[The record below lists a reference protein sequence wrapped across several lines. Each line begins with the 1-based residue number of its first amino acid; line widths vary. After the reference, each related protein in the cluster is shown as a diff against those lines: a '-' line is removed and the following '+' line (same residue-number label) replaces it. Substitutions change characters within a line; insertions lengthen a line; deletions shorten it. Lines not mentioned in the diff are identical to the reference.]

1 MYICISLLNFIYTYI
16 LSIYLTSRL
25 ITAMQL
31 MIRET
36 YWHDVT
42 DYISS
47 VLDVAAQDKEAK
59 SEVWKNALVDTSR

>member
-1 MYICISLLNFIYTYI
+1 M
-16 LSIYLTSRL
+16 R
-25 ITAMQL
+25 L

-36 YWHDVT
+36 YWHYFT